1 MRIAV
6 IGANSS
12 CGKEIVLKAES
23 QGIKVTSIVNSFSDV
38 VGNGKLIVKDYDE
51 VVFDDVKD
59 CHYVVDAL
67 SFLEITRF
75 SSDVLP
81 VWHFLEILKNS
92 PVKLLELG
100 SAAFLFTDKTRQKLV
115 VESDSVILDD
125 RQNKVDRLCVN
136 AFKRLSSCSN
146 VDWSVL
152 CPPLLLDEFSYGSGE
167 YEFSDNILPV
177 GINGDSFIALND
189 YISACIELL
198 KLKPK
203 THSCV
208 SVRGI
213 RLK

>member
-12 CGKEIVLKAES
+12 CGKKIVLKAES

-81 VWHFLEILKNS
+81 VAW
-92 PVKLLELG
+92 
-100 SAAFLFTDKTRQKLV
+100 
-115 VESDSVILDD
+115 
-125 RQNKVDRLCVN
+125 LCG
-136 AFKRLSSCSN
+136 
-146 VDWSVL
+146 
-152 CPPLLLDEFSYGSGE
+152 FSFY
-167 YEFSDNILPV
+167 
-177 GINGDSFIALND
+177 
-189 YISACIELL
+189 
-198 KLKPK
+198 
-203 THSCV
+203 
-208 SVRGI
+208 R
-213 RLK
+213 